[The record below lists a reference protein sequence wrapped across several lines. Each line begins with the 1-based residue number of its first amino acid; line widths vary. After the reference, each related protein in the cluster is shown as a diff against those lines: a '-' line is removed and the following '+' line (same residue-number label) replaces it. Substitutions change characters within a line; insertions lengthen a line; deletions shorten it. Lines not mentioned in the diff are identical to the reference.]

1 MTLDPRLTPIGSLGS
16 VGTTR
21 TSPLVDLID
30 SAPSGDWGDSIDED
44 GFGSNETTKSSSGS
58 PSKAEATMTAE
69 AYFNHVKEGLTK
81 IQQDEL
87 QSRITNLVGTLEI
100 APREQRALHDE
111 TQRLLAVSF
120 LQQKA
125 AVLGYDTMV
134 TRDRIAEFQRQVEF
148 RRPELMKLGHF
159 PRVIP
164 AGPLQALKQAQDAT
178 LFDEFYVLT
187 WNPKEEQVRSVTD
200 RIIKK
205 DPILFGQFAFDP
217 DVFYYI
223 ASWEDETCDLTFAK
237 MVDQLKVLHPDY
249 EPAKVVPLK
258 EEDAAYLIDA
268 ARKRALLLERTHSRS
283 YRSDAIIAD
292 LIYEPFSWSK
302 AGRVLKALWQQWRRG
317 GKPRKKTYL

>member
-16 VGTTR
+16 
-21 TSPLVDLID
+21 D
-30 SAPSGDWGDSIDED
+30 SAGASPGLEALFSSVSGPDEAWD
-44 GFGSNETTKSSSGS
+44 DEESTKSANGGGS
-58 PSKAEATMTAE
+58 KKAIVTITAE
-69 AYFNHVKEGLTK
+69 AYFNHVKEGLTQ

-87 QSRITNLVGTLEI
+87 QARITNLVATLEI

-111 TQRLLAVSF
+111 MQRLLAVSF

-148 RRPELMKLGHF
+148 RRPELMKLSHF

-164 AGPLQALKQAQDAT
+164 AGPLQALRRAQEVK

-187 WNPKEEQVRSVTD
+187 WNPKEEQVKSVTD

-237 MVDQLKVLHPDY
+237 MIDQLKSLHPDY

-258 EEDAAYLIDA
+258 EEDATYLIEA
-268 ARKRALLLERTHSRS
+268 AKKRAALLERTNPRT
-283 YRSDAIIAD
+283 YRSDAVIAEMA
-292 LIYEPFSWSK
+292 YEPFSWGK
-302 AGRVLKALWQQWRRG
+302 TKRILAALWQQWRRRG
-317 GKPRKKTYL
+317 SRTKAVRF